1 MKNRFLRILI
11 VAIVACVISLL
22 IVKTYAPK
30 KAETSSSKT
39 ATVTANSKEKILH
52 PSVEISDTLHETFIA
67 ADINI
72 AYELP
77 ACAASLLTK
86 HEGYTLQYD
95 EKNEQ
100 ARWVA
105 YQLTAAETIK
115 QFERTNKF
123 ITDPTIPSGSASDRD
138 YRNSGYDR
146 GHLAPASDM
155 GWSAKTMAES
165 FYYSNMS
172 PQVPAF
178 NRGIW
183 KRLEEQVRS
192 WAMELDT
199 IYVVTGPILSGNL
212 QFIGPDQVA
221 VPNYYFKAVFYFHGK
236 DSKAIG
242 FVMENRKL
250 QGSLYDYTITIDSL
264 ENLPA
269 WICLH
274 PLTINLKRRLKE
286 QRAPPAGIGMFKN
299 KQLRYAKIQTYQIVC
314 NVQGLHGLTTDVNA
328 GLKIRMADA
337 TSINEWSVAVFC

>member
-11 VAIVACVISLL
+11 VTIVAGVILLL

-30 KAETSSSKT
+30 KAENPSSKT
-39 ATVTANSKEKILH
+39 APVTANSKEKILK
-52 PSVEISDTLHETFIA
+52 PSVEISDTLDETFIS
-67 ADINI
+67 ADLKV

-115 QFERTNKF
+115 QYERTNKF
-123 ITDPTIPSGSASDRD
+123 IADPTIPSGSASDRD

-146 GHLAPASDM
+146 GHLAPAADM
-155 GWSAKTMAES
+155 GWSAQTMAES

-264 ENLPA
+264 EKLTGLDLFASVDDQLETKIERTTCTACWDWNVQKQTTSVRKDSNLSNSVQCSG
-269 WICLH
+269 ITRSNNRC
-274 PLTINLKRRLKE
+274 KRRT
-286 QRAPPAGIGMFKN
+286 KN
-299 KQLRYAKIQTYQIVC
+299 QNGRCYQH
-314 NVQGLHGLTTDVNA
+314 Q
-328 GLKIRMADA
+328 
-337 TSINEWSVAVFC
+337 

>member
-1 MKNRFLRILI
+1 MITRFLKILI
-11 VAIVACVISLL
+11 VAIVACVIILL
-22 IVKTYAPK
+22 IVKTYAPN

-39 ATVTANSKEKILH
+39 APVTTNSKEKILD
-52 PSVEISDTLHETFIA
+52 PPFQISDTMHENLIA
-67 ADINI
+67 ADLKFT
-72 AYELP
+72 YELP
-77 ACAASLLTK
+77 ACPASVLTK

-95 EKNEQ
+95 EQNEQ

-123 ITDPTIPSGSASDRD
+123 IPDPTISSGSASDKD

-183 KRLEEQVRS
+183 KRLEEQVRR

-199 IYVVTGPILSGNL
+199 VYVVTGPILSGNL
-212 QFIGPDQVA
+212 QFIGPDQLA
-221 VPNYYFKAVFYFHGK
+221 VPNYYFKAVLYFHGK

-250 QGSLYDYTITIDSL
+250 QGSLSDFTFTIDSL
-264 ENLPA
+264 EKLTGLNLFA
-269 WICLH
+269 SVDDQLETKIERTICTSCWDWNVQKQTTLVH
-274 PLTINLKRRLKE
+274 KDSALSNSMQCSGITRSNNRCKRRT
-286 QRAPPAGIGMFKN
+286 KN
-299 KQLRYAKIQTYQIVC
+299 QNGRCYQH
-314 NVQGLHGLTTDVNA
+314 Q
-328 GLKIRMADA
+328 
-337 TSINEWSVAVFC
+337 

>member
-11 VAIVACVISLL
+11 VTIVAGVILLL

-30 KAETSSSKT
+30 KAENPSSKT
-39 ATVTANSKEKILH
+39 APVTANSKEKILH

-115 QFERTNKF
+115 QYERTNKF
-123 ITDPTIPSGSASDRD
+123 IADPTIPSGSASDRD

-146 GHLAPASDM
+146 GHLAPAADM
-155 GWSAKTMAES
+155 GWSAQTMAES

-183 KRLEEQVRS
+183 KRLEEHVRS

-221 VPNYYFKAVFYFHGK
+221 VPNYYFKAVLYFHGK

-264 ENLPA
+264 EKLTGLDLFASVDDQLETKIERTTCTACWDWNVQKQTTSVRKDSNLSNTVQCSG
-269 WICLH
+269 ITRSNNRC
-274 PLTINLKRRLKE
+274 KRRT
-286 QRAPPAGIGMFKN
+286 KN
-299 KQLRYAKIQTYQIVC
+299 QNGRCYQH
-314 NVQGLHGLTTDVNA
+314 Q
-328 GLKIRMADA
+328 
-337 TSINEWSVAVFC
+337 